1 MMVCFSFIV
10 FVVIFFFLK
19 GVYIVIQ
26 KRFIF
31 NQKNCEFMKMLNC
44 ISSACISH
52 WTDSLINTARI
63 SFCFNLCA

>member
-1 MMVCFSFIV
+1 MLYYDGLFCFIV
-10 FVVIFFFLK
+10 FVVIFFLK

-31 NQKNCEFMKMLNC
+31 NQKNCEFMKMLNR

-52 WTDSLINTARI
+52 WTDSLIKH
-63 SFCFNLCA
+63 S